1 MCQNSPMHAAPFGGS
16 FGAEIHGLDLT
27 QELDDPAVAAFRAA
41 LVEHQVLLIHE
52 PGLTANHH
60 MAFGSRLGSLE
71 THFYFPNLG
80 DGYEQVSV
88 LDSEQKGGTATVWH
102 TDGSYLQP
110 PMLATMT
117 YAKIM
122 PEVGGNTL
130 FANMIAA
137 YEALS
142 PDMKTRVSS
151 LSAVHDSGSSNPQPQ
166 RRSWLPNRNRK
177 DIATSETRNVH
188 PVVRRHPASGA
199 QVLYVNPQ
207 WTRAIVSLSPRES
220 AELLDELYQHSM
232 SEEFTYCHQWRAGD
246 LLIWDNQSTWHKVLD
261 DFTGQRLMHR
271 VSILSNDQI

>member
-1 MCQNSPMHAAPFGGS
+1 MCQNSPMYATPFAGS
-16 FGAEIHGLDLT
+16 FGAEIHDLDLT
-27 QELDDPAVAAFRAA
+27 QELDDDAVAAFRSA

-52 PGLTANHH
+52 PELTADHH
-60 MAFGSRLGSLE
+60 MAFARRLGALE

-80 DGYEQVSV
+80 VGYEQVSV

-117 YAKIM
+117 YAMIM
-122 PEVGGNTL
+122 PEIGGNTL

-151 LSAVHDSGSSNPQPQ
+151 LSAVHDSGSSNQQP
-166 RRSWLPNRNRK
+166 RRRNWLVGRSRTG
-177 DIATSETRNVH
+177 IETSETRNVH
-188 PVVRRHPASGA
+188 PIVRRHPVNGA
-199 QVLYVNPQ
+199 QVLFVNPQ
-207 WTRAIVSLSPRES
+207 WTRAIVGLPPRES
-220 AELLDELYQHSM
+220 AELFNELYQHSM
-232 SEEFTYCHQWRAGD
+232 REEFTYRHQWRAGD

-261 DFTGQRLMHR
+261 DFTGKRLMHR
-271 VSILSNDQI
+271 ISILSNDQI